1 VVTVGLLWLLWAVA
15 DGPQAARSLAAADWR
30 WLLLAMAAL
39 TAQTILSAFRWRL
52 TARQLGISIGRG
64 RAIGEYYLSQIV
76 NQSLPG
82 GMLGDAGRAVR
93 SRDQAGLLAA
103 GQAVIFER
111 LAGQIAMFSLLA
123 VAFVATLAV
132 PGGLD
137 WPTDIAV
144 SVAILLAAA
153 VCAAVCAGLAGHLPG
168 ALGRAMRNL
177 RAALHRALAARTALP
192 GQIGLSI
199 GTTVCNLAA
208 FAFCARAVG
217 VDLGVAAT
225 AALVPLILLAMLVP
239 VTISGW
245 GMREGAAA
253 ALLPIAGA
261 TVAGALAASVAFG
274 LTILAAL
281 VPGVLV
287 LWLGPRARRRATV
300 QSAAGAQD
308 GTRPRAGSG
317 CI

>member
-1 VVTVGLLWLLWAVA
+1 MTLGLLWLLWAVA

-82 GMLGDAGRAVR
+82 GILGDAGRAVR

-137 WPTDIAV
+137 WPPDIAV

-153 VCAAVCAGLAGHLPG
+153 VCAAGFAGLAGHLPG
-168 ALGRAMRNL
+168 ALGRGMRSL
-177 RAALHRALAARTALP
+177 RSALHQALAARTALP

-217 VDLGVAAT
+217 VDLGLAAT
-225 AALVPLILLAMLVP
+225 AALVPLILLAMLIP

-245 GMREGAAA
+245 GLREGAAA

-287 LWLGPRARRRATV
+287 LWIGPQAKRRATV
-300 QSAAGAQD
+300 QFEAGAQD
-308 GTRPRAGSG
+308 GTRQRARAG